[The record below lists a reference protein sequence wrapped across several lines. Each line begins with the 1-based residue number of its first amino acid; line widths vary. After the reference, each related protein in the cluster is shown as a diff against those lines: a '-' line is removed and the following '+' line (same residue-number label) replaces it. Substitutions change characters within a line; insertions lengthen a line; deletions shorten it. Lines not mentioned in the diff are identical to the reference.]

1 MSRIQVPK
9 SAKNLF
15 LRHDMA
21 QGEKIRELWE
31 EKRGAGRKGEKKKP
45 KLPCYE
51 KSTLVIKDPPF
62 GPGLVVHAFNPRK
75 ALVQLEGIEGT

>member
-15 LRHDMA
+15 LLDGMA
-21 QGEKIRELWE
+21 EGKKIRELWE
-31 EKRGAGRKGEKKKP
+31 GKRGAGRKGEKKKP
-45 KLPCYE
+45 ELPCCE
-51 KSTLVIKDPPF
+51 KSTLVTKDPPF

-75 ALVQLEGIEGT
+75 AWSN